1 MLLYLLWSKSLPPTR
16 LDCRQAKT
24 DLTKCKKS
32 APRGNPTSG
41 HRLNKSW
48 VTILS
53 VFLAFFFVIC
63 NMKNIILFCEK
74 HKHNELVKCP
84 NPLISKTLLVYSKI
98 QIFLWVVHGSC
109 KFCYNYLDFTD
120 RISFKMKNILF
131 HGGIIQRKN
140 FLKENFIIIFQY
152 QQFRL
157 ILKVEFFILKK
168 K

>member
-1 MLLYLLWSKSLPPTR
+1 MFSKKSHVHIIILPTHREEKKVFVIKDIVTRPLLLYLLWSKSLPPTR

-63 NMKNIILFCEK
+63 NMKNIILFREK

-84 NPLISKTLLVYSKI
+84 NPLISKTFLVYSKI
-98 QIFLWVVHGSC
+98 
-109 KFCYNYLDFTD
+109 
-120 RISFKMKNILF
+120 
-131 HGGIIQRKN
+131 
-140 FLKENFIIIFQY
+140 
-152 QQFRL
+152 
-157 ILKVEFFILKK
+157 
-168 K
+168 